1 MSVLRQR
8 VLAFSLLL
16 STSLLSYGALAQPAS
31 DAQHEGRGGF
41 FRSLSPQQKM
51 MFFFDIRK
59 ATAGMTDDQ
68 RLAYRLERRERFAAM
83 SDDEKQQ
90 YAIRLQSE
98 WDALPADQKNEIRQ
112 QAMAWR
118 DRMRNGG
125 DGQQAQ

>member
-1 MSVLRQR
+1 MSVLRQS
-8 VLAFSLLL
+8 VLAFSLLA
-16 STSLLSYGALAQPAS
+16 STLLLSHSAFARPAS

-51 MFFFDIRK
+51 MFFVDMRK
-59 ATAGMTDDQ
+59 ATAGMTDEQ
-68 RLAYRLERRERFAAM
+68 RQAYRLERRQKFAAM
-83 SDDEKQQ
+83 GDNEKRQF
-90 YAIRLQSE
+90 AVKLQSE